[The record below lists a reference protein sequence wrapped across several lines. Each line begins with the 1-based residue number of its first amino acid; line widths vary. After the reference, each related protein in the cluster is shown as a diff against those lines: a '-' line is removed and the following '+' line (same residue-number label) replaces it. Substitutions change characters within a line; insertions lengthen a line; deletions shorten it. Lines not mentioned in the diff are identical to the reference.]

1 MTRSLSSALLP
12 GGGLPSPVGCPASPS
27 SAVPHDTQKRA
38 PANVASPQAG
48 QVRSIG
54 DPQAMQ
60 NCAAAGFS
68 AAQVPQ
74 VRTAFIVPSMMTP
87 GEAHS
92 GIA

>member
-1 MTRSLSSALLP
+1 
-12 GGGLPSPVGCPASPS
+12 
-27 SAVPHDTQKRA
+27 
-38 PANVASPQAG
+38 
-48 QVRSIG
+48 
-54 DPQAMQ
+54 MQ